1 MKITRLVIFLL
12 TGLVGLISA
21 ILMASLLYIH
31 LNKEEFIQYF
41 LGRANEKLTTPVEV
55 GSIDISYWE
64 EFPQV
69 SIILE
74 KVNAGQGEQPLLE
87 AEKLSFS
94 FGIWDFLAK
103 NYNIN
108 QLSLEGANLYLF
120 IDESGRQNFDVFK
133 KTSSDETSAKVS
145 LSKVIFSSSFISYE
159 DMKADVVTRWQ
170 LDKATVEIK
179 SAEEPLM
186 LTARWSGTNDETRYQ
201 GFSYL
206 PGENLQISLEEL
218 ALEKGRLKS
227 IKSWML
233 NASNHQ
239 INGRVLAPEDELV
252 VEWQGTTSSIKNL
265 LANIPADWPSYWPT
279 YQLEG
284 NGSFNGSYINN
295 RNRPQLVTH
304 FKGTGLSFRYPPRQ
318 LSFSNFSIEGNVVT
332 NLKAS
337 GTVLNLHWLEGQM
350 NEFPL
355 KGKATLSN
363 LETLQ
368 TRAELEGDL
377 SMALFE
383 QIMPDWGIK
392 SENGTINYALAF
404 EGRLVEEASGDW
416 LIDGEASVKNAT
428 FRWSNYHLPLKHW
441 DGTFLFNDRDVA
453 ITEAEGGIGNSHLNV
468 NGLLRNFHFFYEPAN
483 HLLLVEGK
491 IKAGLLDLNELLAD
505 RSAEG
510 SSSYSLTITPR
521 LQLFIEAEAERIILD
536 RFSGTTAKARFEIA
550 DRTLTVQRLSFNSLG
565 GKIQL
570 AGRLTDQAGGTML
583 SNFSGSISN
592 LHIDSVFYVFHDF
605 NQTWLQSRH
614 LRGQVDADFDVDMG
628 LNNNL
633 RFLPD
638 LFKARINARGINGEL
653 VNFAPMQELSRLV
666 DDEKLARLTFG
677 ELNNQ
682 FLIENRRIIV
692 PSMEIKSNVS
702 NIVLSGSHT
711 FDQHIDYRL
720 KVPVFSKSRKRD
732 RDAAFGAIEE
742 DRQGKLFAHVKITG
756 TTDDYKVAY
765 DSKTAAKTLVD
776 GIKKESRE
784 LIREIRKEPAREP
797 KALQLKEDEYFDFE
811 PDSTAVKAGSGDGDI

>member
-12 TGLVGLISA
+12 TGLAGLISA
-21 ILMASLLYIH
+21 ILIAALLYIH

-41 LGRANEKLTTPVEV
+41 LGRANERLTTAVEV

-64 EFPQV
+64 EFPKV

-74 KVNAGQGEQPLLE
+74 KVKAGQGEQPLLE
-87 AEKLSFS
+87 VEKVSFS

-108 QLSLEGANLYLF
+108 QLSLEGANLYLR
-120 IDESGRQNFDVFK
+120 IDENGSRNFDVFK
-133 KTSSDETSAKVS
+133 KTSSDEASAKVS
-145 LSKVIFSSSFISYE
+145 LKKVRFLSSFVAYE
-159 DMKADVVTRWQ
+159 DLKADIVTRWQ
-170 LDKATVEIK
+170 LDEATVEIR
-179 SAEEPLM
+179 SPEAPLM
-186 LTARWSGTNDETRYQ
+186 LTASWRGTNHETKYQ
-201 GFSYL
+201 DFSYL
-206 PGENLQISLEEL
+206 PEENLQMSLEEL
-218 ALEKGRLKS
+218 ALDNGQLTS
-227 IKSWML
+227 IKSWAI
-233 NASNHQ
+233 NTSRHQ
-239 INGRVLAPEDELV
+239 LTGRVIPRDEELV

-304 FKGTGLSFRYPPRQ
+304 FKGAGLSFRYPSRQ

-337 GTVLNLHWLEGQM
+337 GTVLNLHWLEGKM

-355 KGKATLSN
+355 KGRATLGN

-368 TRAELEGDL
+368 ARAELEGDL

-392 SENGTINYALAF
+392 SETGTIDYALAF

-416 LIDGEASVKNAT
+416 LVDGEASVKNAS
-428 FRWSNYHLPLKHW
+428 FSWNNYHLPLKHW

-453 ITEAEGGIGNSHLNV
+453 ITEAEGDIGNSHLNV
-468 NGLLRNFHFFYEPAN
+468 NGLLRNFHFFYEPVN
-483 HLLLVEGK
+483 HLLLVEGRV
-491 IKAGLLDLNELLAD
+491 KAGLLDLNELLAD
-505 RSAEG
+505 RSGEG

-521 LQLFIEAEAERIILD
+521 LKLFIEAEAERIILD
-536 RFSGTTAKARFEIA
+536 RFSGTTAKASFEIA
-550 DRTLTVQRLSFNSLG
+550 NRTLTVQRLSFNSLG

-570 AGRLTDQAGGTML
+570 AGRLTDQAGDTML
-583 SNFSGSISN
+583 SNFSGNISN
-592 LHIDSVFYVFHDF
+592 LYIDSVFYVFHDF
-605 NQTWLQSRH
+605 NQAWLQSRH
-614 LRGQVDADFDVDMG
+614 LKGQVDADFDVDMG
-628 LNNNL
+628 LSNNL

-653 VNFAPMQELSRLV
+653 VNFAPIQELARLV

-677 ELNNQ
+677 ELSNQ
-682 FLIENRRIIV
+682 FLIEDRRIIV

-732 RDAAFGAIEE
+732 RDEAFGAIEE

-765 DSKTAAKTLVD
+765 DSKTAARTIVD

-784 LIREIRKEPAREP
+784 LIREIRKEPAQKP
-797 KALQLKEDEYFDFE
+797 KALQLKEEEYFEFE
-811 PDSTAVKAGSGDGDI
+811 PDSTAVKTGSGDGDI